1 VNVVMGTP
9 PAPLRVLLVD
19 DDWDARNIY
28 TQYLAHKGMVVE
40 TAVDGVDA
48 LERAAAFGP
57 DVIVMDISMPLMEGH
72 AAAEALRADPATAD
86 IPIIA
91 FSAQGL
97 LKRSKTRVKAF
108 DAVCWKP
115 CRPEEL
121 LAVIETVAGDGSAAA
136 AARAAKT
143 PPLR

>member
-1 VNVVMGTP
+1 MGAP
-9 PAPLRVLLVD
+9 PPPPLRVLLVD

-28 TQYLAHKGMVVE
+28 TQYLTHKGMLVE
-40 TAVDGVDA
+40 TAVDGIEA
-48 LERAAAFGP
+48 LERAAGFRP
-57 DVIVMDISMPLMEGH
+57 DVVVMDISMPFMEGH
-72 AAAEALRADPATAD
+72 AAAEALRADPATSD

-115 CRPEEL
+115 CRPEDL
-121 LAVIETVAGDGSAAA
+121 LAVIEKVAGKGSAAA
-136 AARAAKT
+136 APRT
-143 PPLR
+143 PPRR